1 MKPKPSPATTQPDLF
16 QTELKSII
24 NLSHPLVKLAE
35 EFNWDEFEQ
44 QLQPTYAPVM
54 GAPGINTRLMVA
66 LHFLK
71 HQQDLSDEAVVS
83 KWVENP
89 YWQFFSGMQFF
100 SHQPPIDSSSMNR
113 CRVFAQGYHSS
124 RTQTSGNQALRL
136 VPGECGHNGSNQSDS
151 VSNRCASL
159 RQGA

>member
-1 MKPKPSPATTQPDLF
+1 MKPKPSSATTQPDFF

-71 HQQDLSDEAVVS
+71 HQQDLSDEAVVAR
-83 KWVENP
+83 WVEIFIGSFLAACSSFP
-89 YWQFFSGMQFF
+89 IS
-100 SHQPPIDSSSMNR
+100 PPSTPP
-113 CRVFAQGYHSS
+113 A
-124 RTQTSGNQALRL
+124 
-136 VPGECGHNGSNQSDS
+136 
-151 VSNRCASL
+151 
-159 RQGA
+159 

>member
-1 MKPKPSPATTQPDLF
+1 MKPKPSSATTQPDFF

-54 GAPGINTRLMVA
+54 GAPGINTRLVVA

-71 HQQDLSDEAVVS
+71 HRSGIRAIEPPVRIGDLGVI
-83 KWVENP
+83 
-89 YWQFFSGMQFF
+89 
-100 SHQPPIDSSSMNR
+100 PPSSVKR
-113 CRVFAQGYHSS
+113 RTSS
-124 RTQTSGNQALRL
+124 Q
-136 VPGECGHNGSNQSDS
+136 
-151 VSNRCASL
+151 
-159 RQGA
+159 